1 MTDIEVLQGLRNFH
15 INDTYKGKRISI
27 VLSVAIQAMQ
37 EKLEQEN
44 PKLLTLEELRCMDGE
59 PVYTVRGLHLP
70 CENDEWWAIIH
81 TFPNCEFAHF
91 IAHGKEF
98 SADFEDYGVRW
109 LAYRHKPMHIVEAND
124 MQEEE
129 PEWKKRMM
137 QSVTKSY

>member
-1 MTDIEVLQGLRNFH
+1 MNEIEAIEIIKKVDICCNAAETARDL
-15 INDTYKGKRISI
+15 
-27 VLSVAIQAMQ
+27 AIQALQ

-44 PKLLTLEELRCMDGE
+44 QKPLTLEELRCMDGE

-70 CENDEWWAIIH
+70 CENDKWWAIIH

-109 LAYRHKPMHIVEAND
+109 LAYRHKPMHIVEANE